1 MFLFADNS
9 TVETAVA
16 KGNSPSRKLFELVKR
31 LKTLQMKYGFEIHV
45 IHVAGTRMI
54 MQGTD
59 GLSRGDVTKT
69 LLNTKPLRFYA
80 PIHLNALERLEG
92 LDQWIKSWS
101 GSAAMFLNPEN
112 WFVEAHD
119 LRLVGERHNLKIE
132 SGTYIWTPPPCI
144 TDVTLEQLRCAR
156 IKRQDSIHIMVVP
169 KLFFSLWR
177 RQLYKAMDMILCLLP
192 GLKC

>member
-1 MFLFADNS
+1 MFLFMDNS

-59 GLSRGDVTKT
+59 GLSRSDVTKT

-92 LDQWIKSWS
+92 LDQ
-101 GSAAMFLNPEN
+101 
-112 WFVEAHD
+112 
-119 LRLVGERHNLKIE
+119 
-132 SGTYIWTPPPCI
+132 
-144 TDVTLEQLRCAR
+144 
-156 IKRQDSIHIMVVP
+156 
-169 KLFFSLWR
+169 
-177 RQLYKAMDMILCLLP
+177 
-192 GLKC
+192 

>member
-1 MFLFADNS
+1 MFPFADNS
-9 TVETAVA
+9 TIETAVA

-45 IHVAGTRMI
+45 IHVAGTQMI

-59 GLSRGDVTKT
+59 GLSRGDATKT

-119 LRLVGERHNLKIE
+119 LRFVGERRNLKIE

-144 TDVTLEQLRCAR
+144 TNVTLEQLRHAR
-156 IKRQDSIHIMVVP
+156 IKRKDSIHIMVVP
-169 KLFFSLWR
+169 NLFFSL
-177 RQLYKAMDMILCLLP
+177 
-192 GLKC
+192 